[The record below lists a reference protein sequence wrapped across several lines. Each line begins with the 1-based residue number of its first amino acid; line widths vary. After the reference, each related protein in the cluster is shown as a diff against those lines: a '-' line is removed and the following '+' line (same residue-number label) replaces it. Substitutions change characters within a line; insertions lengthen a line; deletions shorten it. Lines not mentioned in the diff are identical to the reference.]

1 MCKIWHE
8 LSSIR
13 KSQFNKIVRIKEP
26 GINKNTNTME
36 NNFDISDLTLTRP
49 YGIDKGVDCNLQFE
63 NLLNNSKILEDIIN
77 VRDANYKV
85 LENIINVRNANYKVL
100 ENIEN
105 IRNTN
110 NIINSNVL
118 NWNTRLDEVTTN
130 FDLNLLFN
138 KSFKVNII
146 SN

>member
-1 MCKIWHE
+1 
-8 LSSIR
+8 
-13 KSQFNKIVRIKEP
+13 
-26 GINKNTNTME
+26 
-36 NNFDISDLTLTRP
+36 
-49 YGIDKGVDCNLQFE
+49 
-63 NLLNNSKILEDIIN
+63 
-77 VRDANYKV
+77 V
-85 LENIINVRNANYKVL
+85 LG
-100 ENIEN
+100 NIEN